1 MEMILILPYVRT
13 EGEIAEKPRFCEIPH
28 FPPWAYLNRRTML
41 QPHTDVRKSR
51 QWRGEIACV
60 NNGNVLIVPCMQTE
74 AETAEKPRLHEIPLL
89 PPRASPHQPMRFCH
103 IIHDLPWA
111 VSII

>member
-41 QPHTDVRKSR
+41 QPYADVRKSR
-51 QWRGEIACV
+51 QWRGAIAFV
-60 NNGNVLIVPCMQTE
+60 NNGNGLIVPCMQTE
-74 AETAEKPRLHEIPLL
+74 VKMAEKPPITRNPVV
-89 PPRASPHQPMRFCH
+89 AS
-103 IIHDLPWA
+103 
-111 VSII
+111 